1 MVWAFS
7 FPSPLGDRLWD
18 STYYIR
24 VTISLERSLLKEM
37 GLFKLYQWWKKGW
50 HSKLC
55 NTKLEIKLVTV
66 AKEDSGHWRSCGFQ
80 LFSAWKC
87 WVPWFFLEWMIWNI
101 GIVNGEVPWSI
112 LRLKMHIDDMRKC
125 APSSFHQTPGP
136 NSIDGQFKHKKMSSS
151 ETWHFCWA
159 KGGMGD
165 SYYGVGN
172 MMCWNVCLYS
182 MHVFDMFLFLS
193 SHVLHLFIHLLIF
206 GWNPFFSAV
215 STMKDCKDSKFCTS
229 PFQDFS
235 SSRCLA
241 PLPKATGAVAEM
253 GAPMVHDV
261 SCFFF
266 SMGWIKI
273 QWWWKQTQKL
283 LEAEIVSHDI
293 HL

>member
-1 MVWAFS
+1 M
-7 FPSPLGDRLWD
+7 
-18 STYYIR
+18 
-24 VTISLERSLLKEM
+24 
-37 GLFKLYQWWKKGW
+37 
-50 HSKLC
+50 
-55 NTKLEIKLVTV
+55 KLVTV
-66 AKEDSGHWRSCGFQ
+66 AKEDSGPSRSCGFQ

-87 WVPWFFLEWMIWNI
+87 WVPWVFFWVWMIWNI
-101 GIVNGEVPWSI
+101 GIVMNGEVPWSNI
-112 LRLKMHIDDMRKC
+112 EVEDAHRHEKVFKLL
-125 APSSFHQTPGP
+125 HQTPGP

-151 ETWHFCWA
+151 ETWYFFEQRA
-159 KGGMGD
+159 I
-165 SYYGVGN
+165 SNSYGVGN

-182 MHVFDMFLFLS
+182 MQNFDICLFLS